1 MIWVFNSSPLIYLNK
16 VGLNWIFEQLEGEKI
31 IPPVV
36 YEEVITRGK
45 LRSDADAIISEVL
58 VKKEVINV
66 VSVENDFKAMLKSLK
81 AELHEGEL
89 EVLALAKEKGGVA
102 ILDEGIAR
110 EVAKVFKIDV
120 HGTLFLLFLMVKNG
134 ILGKEEV
141 REKVNSMIRLGFR
154 LGHDEY
160 LEFLDLLENI

>member
-1 MIWVFNSSPLIYLNK
+1 
-16 VGLNWIFEQLEGEKI
+16 
-31 IPPVV
+31 
-36 YEEVITRGK
+36 
-45 LRSDADAIISEVL
+45 
-58 VKKEVINV
+58 
-66 VSVENDFKAMLKSLK
+66 MLKSLK

-110 EVAKVFKIDV
+110 AVAKVFKIDV
-120 HGTLFLLFLMVKNG
+120 HGTFFLLFLMVKKG

-141 REKVNSMIRLGFR
+141 REKVNSMIRQGFR